1 MNKLILALTLIFLVS
16 IQSDE
21 KVKNALELSQDASNK
36 LVDSVKSV
44 LLQELSKGGYIGAM
58 KACSNIAQ
66 GIIKAYQEK
75 HGFYIRRISEKYRNK
90 LDKPDDYE
98 LKILRKLDELNKMG
112 ELPQE
117 YYEVVEENNARY
129 LRYFKPLVVQP
140 MCLNCH
146 GTNEFLKKEI
156 KEFLKEKYP
165 DDKAVGYQAGD
176 FRGAVSIK
184 IKLSE
189 DLLKNQAPK

>member
-1 MNKLILALTLIFLVS
+1 MNKLILALTLVFLVLV
-16 IQSDE
+16 QSDE
-21 KVKNALELSQDASNK
+21 KIQKALELGRDASNK

-44 LLQELSKGGYIGAM
+44 LFQELGKGGYVGAI

-66 GIIKAYQEK
+66 DIIKTYQEK

-98 LKILRKLDELNKMG
+98 LKILRKLDELIKKG

-117 YYEVVEENNARY
+117 YYEVVEENGVRY
-129 LRYFKPLVVQP
+129 LRYFKPLIVQP

-146 GTNEFLKKEI
+146 GSDEFLKKEI

-189 DLLKNQAPK
+189 DLLKN

>member
-1 MNKLILALTLIFLVS
+1 MNKLILALTLVFLVLV
-16 IQSDE
+16 QSDE
-21 KVKNALELSQDASNK
+21 KIQKALELGRDASNK

-44 LLQELSKGGYIGAM
+44 LFQELGKGGYVGAI

-66 GIIKAYQEK
+66 DIIKTYQEK
-75 HGFYIRRISEKYRNK
+75 HGFYIRRVSEKYRNK

-98 LKILRKLDELNKMG
+98 LKILRKLDELNKKG

-117 YYEVVEENNARY
+117 YYEVVEENGVRY
-129 LRYFKPLVVQP
+129 LRYFKPLIVQP

-146 GTNEFLKKEI
+146 GSDEFLKKEI

-165 DDKAVGYQAGD
+165 DDKAVGYKAGD

-189 DLLKNQAPK
+189 DLLKN